1 MKKIYAILTFI
12 GYIILI
18 IIFLIILI
26 IFFFRIKI
34 EQFLSFISPAYR
46 RHAKRREEKS
56 EEQLK
61 KATENRGWAF
71 QDLR

>member
-12 GYIILI
+12 CYIILI
-18 IIFLIILI
+18 VIFLIILI
-26 IFFFRIKI
+26 IFFCKFKI
-34 EQFLSFISPAYR
+34 GQFLSFISPAYR
-46 RHAKRREEKS
+46 RYVKRKEEKS
-56 EEQLK
+56 EERLR